1 MNLNIKLRNLLPF
14 LLLLLMILI
23 IIPQS
28 FASEEIGDV
37 VIDDSSDNSKAIS
50 QVISES
56 SDSDKQ
62 IADLRSSDDDFK
74 SNSEKTI
81 KASPY
86 DYVSS
91 PSQNAIVY
99 TKGENKNITVTI
111 DANRDNLEK
120 MEGEPFYVWVNGEGE
135 DNKVSVYNIFA
146 DVEEFNYDL
155 KLISNKL
162 VSGFNNL
169 TFHPNAALLNSA
181 GFSNNKYDIL
191 TVYYIDPDSGS
202 GDINGSDDNGTDN
215 GTSDDKN
222 NGLVY
227 ISTPTVS
234 NIDYTIGTNKNITV
248 IIEYNVSESSKFEFN
263 KFYAWING
271 ESNSNAVELTNVD
284 ATVSVLN
291 LDLKSLE
298 NYLIDGNNT
307 LTFHPSISVLEGA
320 SFYNHTFNQLTINA
334 KKPVVGD
341 TSLTVESVS
350 DDGTINIKLSDYL
363 EKGIPS
369 GKIKYLVNGSEMG
382 SLTTDNNGR
391 ANLKLNS
398 TGLIDL
404 ALVYEGNLTNNPSNY
419 SIKVINT
426 EKIVNNTIEINNTVY
441 VNVTK
446 NRTATKIQYQDMVTD
461 SVIIAVDGRVG
472 KYFEVNLTDIDGNP
486 LANKDIKIGFN
497 GKVYNKTTNATGG
510 ARLQINLAAKFTYTF
525 AIGFI
530 GDDDYMGSFEVAKI
544 TVNPQKPKLASS
556 NKSYKASAKTKSL
569 TATFKT
575 KLGNPV
581 SGKTIKF
588 TVNGKTY
595 TAKTNSKGVA
605 TVKVSLNKKGTYSFT
620 AKFAGDNRFAAISV
634 SKKLTI
640 K

>member
-14 LLLLLMILI
+14 FLLLLMILI

-62 IADLRSSDDDFK
+62 IADLRSGDDDFK

-81 KASPY
+81 KASQY

-99 TKGENKNITVTI
+99 TKGENKNITVTV

-162 VSGFNNL
+162 VNGFNNL
-169 TFHPNAALLNSA
+169 TFHPNTALLSSA
-181 GFSNNKYDIL
+181 GFNNNNFNVL
-191 TVYYIDPDSGS
+191 TVYYIDPDSPS
-202 GDINGSDDNGTDN
+202 GDTNGSDDNGTDN

-222 NGLVY
+222 NGLIY

-234 NIDYTIGTNKNITV
+234 NIDYIIGTNRNITV

-341 TSLTVESVS
+341 TLLNVEGVS
-350 DDGTINIKLSDYL
+350 DDGTINVVLKDSL
-363 EKGIPS
+363 EKGIPNAI
-369 GKIKYLVNGSEMG
+369 IKYSVNGSEMG
-382 SLTTDNNGR
+382 SLTTDDNGR

-404 ALVYEGNLTNNPSNY
+404 VLVYEGNLSNKPSNY

-426 EKIVNNTIEINNTVY
+426 EKIVNNTE
-441 VNVTK
+441 NVTK
-446 NRTATKIQYQDMVTD
+446 NRIATKIQYQDMVTD

-575 KLGNPV
+575 ALGNPV

-588 TVNGKTY
+588 TLNGKTY
-595 TAKTNSKGVA
+595 SAKTNSKGVA
-605 TVKVSLNKKGTYSFT
+605 TVNVSLNKKGTYSFT
-620 AKFAGDNRFAAISV
+620 AQFDGDKTFKAIKKT
-634 SKKLTI
+634 SKITI
-640 K
+640 V